1 MLDFLQ
7 SRRIRLLWTA
17 LIHIGA
23 STNPVS
29 GKELAEKLDCG
40 RRYLESDLQALAQHG
55 LLESRRGAH
64 GGYVLA
70 RSPQRISLHDV
81 LSCLTDD
88 ASADSCA
95 CTCPIQDQI
104 VLPQIMQAQQALSE
118 TLSGIFLAD
127 ALQQAAS
134 ANLMHIPANA
144 SDFSI

>member
-23 STNPVS
+23 SANPVS

-40 RRYLESDLQALAQHG
+40 RRYLESDLQSLAQQG

-88 ASADSCA
+88 APVDNGY
-95 CTCPIQDQI
+95 TCPIQDQI
-104 VLPQIMQAQQALSE
+104 VLPQIMQAQQALAE
-118 TLSGIFLAD
+118 TLRGICLAE
-127 ALQQAAS
+127 ALQQASS
-134 ANLMHIPANA
+134 AHLMHIPASP